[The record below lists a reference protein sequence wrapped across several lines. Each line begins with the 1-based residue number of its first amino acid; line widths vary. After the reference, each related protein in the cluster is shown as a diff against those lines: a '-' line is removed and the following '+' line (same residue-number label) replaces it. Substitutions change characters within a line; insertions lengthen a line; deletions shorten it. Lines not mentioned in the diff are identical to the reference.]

1 MLNKKHST
9 FQSKKNTSSCSLSTF
24 KNSSSL
30 LTSRKNST
38 NYLAQRKEI
47 RQNKNQ
53 FLQKKQKTNSLE
65 ELTKKFT
72 KYVIKLNANTIDL
85 DNFIKKFKVKKRR
98 IIDVTDILEG
108 KN

>member
-1 MLNKKHST
+1 MKN
-9 FQSKKNTSSCSLSTF
+9 KKNTSSCSLSTF

-72 KYVIKLNANTIDL
+72 KYVIKLNTNTIDL
-85 DNFIKKFKVKKRR
+85 DNFIKKFKVKKRL

>member
-1 MLNKKHST
+1 MKN
-9 FQSKKNTSSCSLSTF
+9 KKNTSSCSLSTF

-38 NYLAQRKEI
+38 NYLDQGNEI

-53 FLQKKQKTNSLE
+53 FLQKKKKTNSLE
-65 ELTKKFT
+65 KLTKKFSN
-72 KYVIKLNANTIDL
+72 YAIKLNTNTIDL
-85 DNFIKKFKVKKRR
+85 NDFIKKFKVKKRR
-98 IIDVTDILEG
+98 IYDVANILEG

>member
-1 MLNKKHST
+1 MK
-9 FQSKKNTSSCSLSTF
+9 SKKNKSSCSISTF

-30 LTSRKNST
+30 LTSRNNSI
-38 NYLAQRKEI
+38 NYLDQGNDIK
-47 RQNKNQ
+47 QNKNQ

-72 KYVIKLNANTIDL
+72 NYAIKLNTNIIDL
-85 DNFIKKFKVKKRR
+85 NDFIKKFKVKKRR
-98 IIDVTDILEG
+98 IYDVTNVLEG